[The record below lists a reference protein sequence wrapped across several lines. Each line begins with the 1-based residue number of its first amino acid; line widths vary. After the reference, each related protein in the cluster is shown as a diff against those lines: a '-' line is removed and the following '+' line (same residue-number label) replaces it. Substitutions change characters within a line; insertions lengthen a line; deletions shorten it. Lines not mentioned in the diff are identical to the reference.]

1 MTTEALQTIGI
12 ILLGGM
18 VICTLL
24 AGLIFVLAI
33 RGLRRIQV
41 PAGAGFSETLLY
53 TPFVVVLFV
62 DLLDWGLDILAAPV
76 AWVVLDRLGLK
87 ALRGVSAVEAL
98 IPFTQFIPTMTL
110 CWLGVRF
117 LGVNV
122 DTLTTP
128 KNWVE
133 PDYENGRSGGK
144 SKGRLSS
151 SGTMTA

>member
-1 MTTEALQTIGI
+1 MTTDTLQTIG
-12 ILLGGM
+12 LLLIGGM
-18 VICTLL
+18 VISTLL
-24 AGLIFVLAI
+24 AGFIFVLAI

-53 TPFVVVLFV
+53 TPFIVVVFI
-62 DLLDWGLDILAAPV
+62 DLLDWGLDILAAPI

-122 DTLTTP
+122 DTLTKP

-133 PDYENGRSGGK
+133 AEYEHTS
-144 SKGRLSS
+144 
-151 SGTMTA
+151 

>member
-1 MTTEALQTIGI
+1 MTTDTLQTLGI
-12 ILLGGM
+12 IIIGGM

-24 AGLIFVLAI
+24 AGIIFLLAI
-33 RGLRRIQV
+33 RGLRRIHV

-53 TPFVVVLFV
+53 TPFLVVVFI
-62 DLLDWGLDILAAPV
+62 DLLDWGLDILAAPI

-122 DTLTTP
+122 DTLSKP

-133 PDYENGRSGGK
+133 AE
-144 SKGRLSS
+144 
-151 SGTMTA
+151 